1 MSLVIDYWIGDVQ
14 DSQGVSAYIVSG
26 GALNSIHSL
35 RVHCSALSSI
45 NCEHW
50 CSDGRCLIDHW
61 AERDFTGL
69 LTPDLYMGLWEASV
83 VGGTVNVSSWGLID
97 HCTGGHW
104 SPRPRKNLPPDF
116 RHPDLLYSWRCFC
129 SGNAVTMAQCELCL
143 IVLAGNVLFHLLTH
157 IFVRNVET
165 VLSLY
170 LYCSAMCCVRSSVL
184 LLLRDWFY
192 FVWQLQAGLV
202 YR

>member
-1 MSLVIDYWIGDVQ
+1 MDAVWSTTELNGTSLVYWLPTSTWVGEKPV
-14 DSQGVSAYIVSG
+14 
-26 GALNSIHSL
+26 
-35 RVHCSALSSI
+35 
-45 NCEHW
+45 
-50 CSDGRCLIDHW
+50 
-61 AERDFTGL
+61 
-69 LTPDLYMGLWEASV
+69 LWM
-83 VGGTVNVSSWGLID
+83 GGTVNVSSWGLID

-170 LYCSAMCCVRSSVL
+170 LYCSEMCCVRSSVL